1 MVKKEILYPLVQQ
14 GSVYMKCGGLAEYM
28 IITPPEEAETITESL
43 GYTILWVKNR
53 VFGATL
59 RLKDSARGRSAV
71 VFYFEHTETGE
82 QYPMRLN
89 EMTEM
94 LKKVTVVN
102 GVVDGNWTFKKQGA
116 NFGITY
122 VGEEF
127 RCSTMKI

>member
-14 GSVYMKCGGLAEYM
+14 GSAHMKCGGLAEYT
-28 IITPPEEAETITESL
+28 ISRIPEEAETVTESI

-82 QYPMRLN
+82 QYPMRLH

-94 LKKVTVVN
+94 LKKVTMVN

-116 NFGITY
+116 NFGISY
-122 VGEEF
+122 LGEE
-127 RCSTMKI
+127 I

>member
-14 GSVYMKCGGLAEYM
+14 GSAYMKYGGLAEYA
-28 IITPPEEAETITESL
+28 ISRIPEEAETLTESR

-94 LKKVTVVN
+94 LKKVTMVN
-102 GVVDGNWTFKKQGA
+102 GVVDGYWTFKKQGA
-116 NFGITY
+116 NFGINY
-122 VGEEF
+122 VGG
-127 RCSTMKI
+127 

>member
-28 IITPPEEAETITESL
+28 IITPPEEAETVTETR
-43 GYTILWVKNR
+43 GHTIIWVKNR

-59 RLKDSARGRSAV
+59 RLKDSARGRSSV
-71 VFYFEHTETGE
+71 VFYLEHTETGE

-94 LKKVTVVN
+94 LKKVSMVN
-102 GVVDGNWTFKKQGA
+102 GVVDGYWTFKKQGA
-116 NFGITY
+116 NFGISY
-122 VGEEF
+122 LGEGI
-127 RCSTMKI
+127 R

>member
-14 GSVYMKCGGLAEYM
+14 GSACMKCGGLAEYA
-28 IITPPEEAETITESL
+28 ISRIPEEAETLTESR

-59 RLKDSARGRSAV
+59 RLKDSARGRSVV

-94 LKKVTVVN
+94 LKKVTMVN

-116 NFGITY
+116 NFGISY
-122 VGEEF
+122 VGEE
-127 RCSTMKI
+127 TQ

>member
-1 MVKKEILYPLVQQ
+1 MAKKEILYPLVQQ
-14 GSVYMKCGGLAEYM
+14 GSAHMKYGGLAEYT
-28 IITPPEEAETITESL
+28 IHTPPEEAETITKSL

-94 LKKVTVVN
+94 LKKVTMVN
-102 GVVDGNWTFKKQGA
+102 GVVDGYWTFKKQGA
-116 NFGITY
+116 NFGISY
-122 VGEEF
+122 VGEG
-127 RCSTMKI
+127 I

>member
-14 GSVYMKCGGLAEYM
+14 GSAHMEYGGLAEHT
-28 IITPPEEAETITESL
+28 IHTPPEEAETVTETR
-43 GYTILWVKNR
+43 GYTIIWVKNR

-94 LKKVTVVN
+94 LKKVTMVN

-116 NFGITY
+116 NFGISY
-122 VGEEF
+122 VGEE
-127 RCSTMKI
+127 TQ

>member
-1 MVKKEILYPLVQQ
+1 MAKKEILYPLVQQ
-14 GSVYMKCGGLAEYM
+14 GSAHMKYGGLAEYT
-28 IITPPEEAETITESL
+28 IHTPPEGAETVTETR
-43 GYTILWVKNR
+43 GYTITWVKNR

-102 GVVDGNWTFKKQGA
+102 GVVDGYWTFKKQGA
-116 NFGITY
+116 NFGISY
-122 VGEEF
+122 LGEE
-127 RCSTMKI
+127 IE

>member
-14 GSVYMKCGGLAEYM
+14 GSAYMKCGGLAEYT
-28 IITPPEEAETITESL
+28 ITTPPEEVDTTETR

-89 EMTEM
+89 ELTQM
-94 LKKVTVVN
+94 LTKVTMVN
-102 GVVDGNWTFKKQGA
+102 GVVEGNWTFKKQGA
-116 NFGITY
+116 NFGIAY
-122 VGEEF
+122 VGAEA
-127 RCSTMKI
+127 K

>member
-14 GSVYMKCGGLAEYM
+14 GSAHMKCGGLAEY
-28 IITPPEEAETITESL
+28 TTSRTPEEAETITESI

-116 NFGITY
+116 NFGISY
-122 VGEEF
+122 VGEE
-127 RCSTMKI
+127 TQ

>member
-14 GSVYMKCGGLAEYM
+14 GGAYMKYGGLAEYT
-28 IITPPEEAETITESL
+28 IHTPPEEAEAVTETR
-43 GYTILWVKNR
+43 GYTIIWVKNR

-94 LKKVTVVN
+94 LKKVTMVN
-102 GVVDGNWTFKKQGA
+102 GVVDGYWTFKKQGV
-116 NFGITY
+116 NFGISY
-122 VGEEF
+122 LGEEI
-127 RCSTMKI
+127 R

>member
-1 MVKKEILYPLVQQ
+1 MVKKEILYPLIQQ
-14 GSVYMKCGGLAEYM
+14 GSAYMKCGGLAEYT
-28 IITPPEEAETITESL
+28 ISTPPEEADTVTETR
-43 GYTILWVKNR
+43 GYTILWAKNR

-94 LKKVTVVN
+94 LKKVSMVN

-116 NFGITY
+116 NFGIAY
-122 VGEEF
+122 VGEELDV
-127 RCSTMKI
+127 

>member
-82 QYPMRLN
+82 LYPMRLN

-94 LKKVTVVN
+94 LRKVTMVN

-116 NFGITY
+116 NFGISY
-122 VGEEF
+122 LGEE
-127 RCSTMKI
+127 IE

>member
-14 GSVYMKCGGLAEYM
+14 GSAHMKCGGLAEYT
-28 IITPPEEAETITESL
+28 ISTQPEDADTVTEDC

-71 VFYFEHTETGE
+71 VFYFEHTETEE

-102 GVVDGNWTFKKQGA
+102 GVVDGNCTFKKQGA
-116 NFGITY
+116 NFGIAY
-122 VGEEF
+122 VGEELDV
-127 RCSTMKI
+127 

>member
-82 QYPMRLN
+82 QYPMRLS

-102 GVVDGNWTFKKQGA
+102 GVVDGYWTFKKQGA
-116 NFGITY
+116 NFGISC
-122 VGEEF
+122 VGEGIE
-127 RCSTMKI
+127 

>member
-14 GSVYMKCGGLAEYM
+14 GSARMKCGGLAEYA
-28 IITPPEEAETITESL
+28 ISRIPEEAETLTESR

-94 LKKVTVVN
+94 LKKVTMVN

-116 NFGITY
+116 NFGISY
-122 VGEEF
+122 VGEEN
-127 RCSTMKI
+127 K

>member
-94 LKKVTVVN
+94 LKKVTMVN
-102 GVVDGNWTFKKQGA
+102 GVVDGYWTFKKQGA
-116 NFGITY
+116 NFGISY
-122 VGEEF
+122 LGEE
-127 RCSTMKI
+127 TK

>member
-1 MVKKEILYPLVQQ
+1 MAKKEILYPLVQQ
-14 GSVYMKCGGLAEYM
+14 GSACMKCGGLAEYA
-28 IITPPEEAETITESL
+28 ISRIPEEAETLTESR

-94 LKKVTVVN
+94 LKKVTMVN
-102 GVVDGNWTFKKQGA
+102 GVVDGDWTFKKQGA
-116 NFGITY
+116 NFGISY
-122 VGEEF
+122 VGEE
-127 RCSTMKI
+127 TQ

>member
-94 LKKVTVVN
+94 LKKVTMVN
-102 GVVDGNWTFKKQGA
+102 GVVDGYWTFKKQGA
-116 NFGITY
+116 NFGIAY
-122 VGEEF
+122 VGEGI
-127 RCSTMKI
+127 K

>member
-14 GSVYMKCGGLAEYM
+14 GSACMKCGGLAEYT
-28 IITPPEEAETITESL
+28 ISTPPEEADTVTETR

-59 RLKDSARGRSAV
+59 RLKDSARGRSTA

-94 LKKVTVVN
+94 LKKVTMVN

-116 NFGITY
+116 NFGISY
-122 VGEEF
+122 LGEEN
-127 RCSTMKI
+127 K

>member
-1 MVKKEILYPLVQQ
+1 MVKKEILYPLIQQ
-14 GSVYMKCGGLAEYM
+14 GSAYMKCGGLAEYA
-28 IITPPEEAETITESL
+28 ISRIPEEAETVTETR
-43 GYTILWVKNR
+43 GYTIIWVKNR

-94 LKKVTVVN
+94 LKKVTMIN
-102 GVVDGNWTFKKQGA
+102 GVVDGYWTFKKQGA
-116 NFGITY
+116 NFGISY
-122 VGEEF
+122 LGEE
-127 RCSTMKI
+127 TK

>member
-1 MVKKEILYPLVQQ
+1 MAKKKILYPLVQQ
-14 GSVYMKCGGLAEYM
+14 GSACMKCGGLAEYA
-28 IITPPEEAETITESL
+28 ITRIPEEAETLTETR

-94 LKKVTVVN
+94 LKKVTMVN

-116 NFGITY
+116 NFGISY
-122 VGEEF
+122 VGEE
-127 RCSTMKI
+127 TQ

>member
-1 MVKKEILYPLVQQ
+1 MVKKEILYPLIQR
-14 GSVYMKCGGLAEYM
+14 GGISVNPVGLAEYT
-28 IITPPEEAETITESL
+28 IHTPPEEADTVTESR

-53 VFGATL
+53 VFAATL

-94 LKKVTVVN
+94 LKKVTMVN
-102 GVVDGNWTFKKQGA
+102 GVVDGYWTFKKQGA
-116 NFGITY
+116 NFGISY
-122 VGEEF
+122 LGEE
-127 RCSTMKI
+127 IE